1 MRTHVEFESTHFP
14 ADEEEDELVNPGVY
28 GKKLAEFVAAGLAAH
43 NLKVRTVFAED
54 WGWTVELENKEFPLW
69 IGCANYEEFENGFLC
84 FIEPSKPVVR
94 KWFSK
99 VDTTPTVESVAV
111 ALDSILRGSG
121 KTSRLRWWDD
131 SEVRR

>member
-14 ADEEEDELVNPGVY
+14 AEADEDELVNPGVY
-28 GKKLAEFVAAGLAAH
+28 GKKLADFIAARMPAH
-43 NLKVRTVFAED
+43 SLKVRTVFAED

-99 VDTTPTVESVAV
+99 IDTTSTVETVAT
-111 ALDSILRGSG
+111 ALDSILKDSG
-121 KTSRLRWWDD
+121 KTWRLRWWDD
-131 SEVRR
+131 SEVRT

>member
-14 ADEEEDELVNPGVY
+14 ADADEDELVNPGVY

-111 ALDSILRGSG
+111 ALGSILRGSG